1 MQVPTL
7 DRELGMSVYATV
19 SDGIGGVIRAKP
31 EDFVV
36 EEVLVDGSVASIS
49 DSLRKSVLSAS
60 LAEQRF
66 LLCVLVKR
74 RWDTFAAIKA
84 IAKQLG
90 IGQARIHIAGIK
102 DAKAVTAQHIAIE
115 GITADAVQKVCI
127 KDIELH
133 PIGYF
138 RDALS
143 SFYLLGN
150 QFAITVRNI
159 GLEKSPLNLRV
170 AEIVSEL
177 ELHGGMPNF
186 FGHQRFGTTR
196 AVTHVVGKAIVNGDF
211 EKAALLFLANPSPF
225 EHADS
230 RMARETLQTTH
241 NFHQAL
247 KNFPRQLRFE
257 RLMLHHLV
265 ENKLDFVGAFQ
276 RLPLKLQLLFVQAY
290 QAYLFNRFL
299 SERLRLGFSL
309 NVAEVGDFV
318 IGVDRLGLPTPTMA
332 RIVTAESRNGVNDSV
347 KAGKLRVALPLVG
360 FAQGPSTGEMGDLE
374 VRILRDEGLEL
385 AKFRIQQLPRT
396 SCKGEL
402 RSTVSPI
409 RNFQID
415 AVCPD
420 EESAKT
426 QFVKLSFRLFRGSY
440 ATLLLRELMKPQD
453 PLSAGF

>member
-1 MQVPTL
+1 
-7 DRELGMSVYATV
+7 MSVYATV
-19 SDGIGGVIRAKP
+19 SEGIGGVIRAKP
-31 EDFVV
+31 EDFLV
-36 EEVLVDGSVASIS
+36 EEVLVDGSVASIGG
-49 DSLRKSVLSAS
+49 SLRKSALSAS
-60 LAEQRF
+60 SAEQPF

-90 IGQARIHIAGIK
+90 IGLERIHIAGIK
-102 DAKAVTAQHIAIE
+102 DAKAITAQHIAIE

-127 KDIELH
+127 KDIGLYS
-133 PIGYF
+133 IGYF

-150 QFAITVRNI
+150 QFAITIRNI
-159 GLEKSPLNLRV
+159 GLEESSLKLRV
-170 AEIVSEL
+170 AGIASEL
-177 ELHGGMPNF
+177 ELQGGMPNF

-196 AVTHVVGKAIVNGDF
+196 AITHLVGRAIVNGDF
-211 EKAALLFLANPSPF
+211 ERAALLFLANPSPF
-225 EHADS
+225 EHPDS
-230 RMARETLQTTH
+230 RLARETLQATH
-241 NFHQAL
+241 NFNEAL

-318 IGVDRLGLPTPTMA
+318 VGVDRLDLPMPTMG
-332 RIVTAESRNGVNDSV
+332 RLVTAELRDGVNDSI
-347 KAGKLRVALPLVG
+347 KAGRLRVALPLVG
-360 FAQGPSTGEMGDLE
+360 FTQGLSYGEMGDLE
-374 VRILRDEGLEL
+374 ERILRDEDLKL
-385 AKFRIQQLPRT
+385 AKFKIQQLPRI
-396 SCKGEL
+396 SCRGEL

-409 RNFQID
+409 RNFQIEE
-415 AVCPD
+415 VRPD

-426 QFVKLSFRLFRGSY
+426 HLVKLNFRLLRGSY
-440 ATLLLRELMKPQD
+440 ATMFLRELMKPQD
-453 PLSAGF
+453 PLGAGF